1 MKLISIIDE
10 DFVNYKKISMN
21 VLFPYCSLKCDKEC
35 GEAVCYNSPL
45 LKEPLVSMHPI
56 EIVGRYMAN
65 PLSHALV
72 CIGLEPL
79 DSWDDLK
86 ELIKFFRERT
96 DDDIV
101 IYTGYYEYE
110 VPDKIQYLKQY
121 KNIIVKFGR
130 YIPHSTAH
138 FSETLGVKLAS
149 SNQYAIKIS

>member
-1 MKLISIIDE
+1 
-10 DFVNYKKISMN
+10 
-21 VLFPYCSLKCDKEC
+21 
-35 GEAVCYNSPL
+35 
-45 LKEPLVSMHPI
+45 
-56 EIVGRYMAN
+56 MAN

-138 FSETLGVKLAS
+138 FSKTLGVKLAS